1 LTTKLG
7 DLDLSIR
14 KGDNSK
20 GTISEIRS
28 IKSLNVQNKRIIGEQ
43 KTPSAYG
50 SSIQDMGRNAAQIIV
65 EGEFVGE
72 GAKQGIADLRKK
84 YKEGKPFEFVSDL
97 GGLAGTNKVLVEEL
111 QIENVHGSLNHF
123 KYSLNLRE
131 YIPPV
136 QEEEEEKQSNQD
148 DKAKEEVEKQGEID
162 DIRGQVLDSEG
173 NPAQGIKVKVKGPDG
188 ERELTTDE
196 NGYYEVLDAAEGTYE
211 ITFEGEEFAD
221 MKREVEIKKGEG
233 ESSGSGQSGEE

>member
-1 LTTKLG
+1 MSVKLG
-7 DLDLSIR
+7 EVELIKAASVDPDSSQR
-14 KGDNSK
+14 
-20 GTISEIRS
+20 EIRS
-28 IKSLNVQNKRIIGEQ
+28 IDSMSILDKRNIVELPI
-43 KTPSAYG
+43 PG
-50 SSIQDMGRNAAQIIV
+50 SSGNVLQDMGPDPVKITFTGEMMGKDSTQTMERLFAKHNSGEVIDFHSDITAISDVSKVILEDFHV
-65 EGEFVGE
+65 EGT
-72 GAKQGIADLRKK
+72 QGSSSR
-84 YKEGKPFEFVSDL
+84 YRYMM
-97 GGLAGTNKVLVEEL
+97 T
-111 QIENVHGSLNHF
+111 
-123 KYSLNLRE
+123 LRE
-131 YIPPV
+131 YREPKKAATED
-136 QEEEEEKQSNQD
+136 QGAEETQNKN
-148 DKAKEEVEKQGEID
+148 EID